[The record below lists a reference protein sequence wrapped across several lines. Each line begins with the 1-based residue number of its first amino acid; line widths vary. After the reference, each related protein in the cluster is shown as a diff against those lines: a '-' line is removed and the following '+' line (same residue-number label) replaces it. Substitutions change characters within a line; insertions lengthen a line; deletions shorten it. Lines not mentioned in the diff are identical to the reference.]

1 MLFSIPLNTT
11 HPDRPVTSVE
21 QAFDRGPAED
31 FFSSI
36 KAYMDLDDSYHD
48 KLTWKLQTERR
59 SDPPHRL
66 LTFLDF
72 ERAFDVGKEAQ
83 MGRKKLQHT
92 VDIINMVSG
101 YPAFLVVSIL
111 LTFSF

>member
-11 HPDRPVTSVE
+11 HPDHPVTSVE
-21 QAFDRGPAED
+21 QAFDHGPAED
-31 FFSSI
+31 FFLSI

-48 KLTWKLQTERR
+48 KLTWKLRTEHRL
-59 SDPPHRL
+59 DPPHRL

-83 MGRKKLQHT
+83 MGGKKLQHT
-92 VDIINMVSG
+92 VDIINTVSG
-101 YPAFLVVSIL
+101 YPAFLVVTIL